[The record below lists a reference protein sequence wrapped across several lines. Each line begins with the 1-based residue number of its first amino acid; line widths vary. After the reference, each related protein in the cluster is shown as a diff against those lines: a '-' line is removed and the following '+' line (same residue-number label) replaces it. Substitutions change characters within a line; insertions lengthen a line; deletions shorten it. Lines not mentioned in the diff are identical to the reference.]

1 MTQPGAHYWLFVAI
15 CGHCRSHHE
24 QRSDMA
30 SSARSQVGV
39 AADVV
44 RGGDEGLQLQQSEH
58 EPEAIILPCVF
69 YFTILY
75 SAMLGYAMLC

>member
-1 MTQPGAHYWLFVAI
+1 MTQPGGHYWLFVAI

-30 SSARSQVGV
+30 SSARSQVCV

-44 RGGDEGLQLQQSEH
+44 QGGGDEGLQQQSEQ
-58 EPEAIILPCVF
+58 EPEAIILLLM
-69 YFTILY
+69 I
-75 SAMLGYAMLC
+75 